1 MTNQFPTPLFNP
13 LLHVLSN
20 DTLFYPLAPPSLV
33 DSRHK
38 VLDIMDQCQSSPRQ
52 SLKDNGPVYGEL
64 NTTCIYHYLLSETM
78 EVPLSKRHKLIGI
91 GGHRIRALVEETGKK
106 LRSSIC

>member
-1 MTNQFPTPLFNP
+1 M
-13 LLHVLSN
+13 
-20 DTLFYPLAPPSLV
+20 APPSLV
-33 DSRHK
+33 ESRHK

-64 NTTCIYHYLLSETM
+64 KTTCIYHYLLSETM

-91 GGHRIRALVEETGKK
+91 GGHKIRALVEETGKN
-106 LRSSIC
+106 LHSSIC